1 MRSLGGIIV
10 TAVILTIVTWLVE
23 KATGIGRLGLEFPLV
38 GFLLGLAAGAALKP
52 ERSVFQRLNP
62 WIPVDASLIILGVLA
77 GFDRLGAL
85 GGKAGIIAL
94 VNVSVALAVGMYL
107 AYRLGLDERF
117 SATFTAG
124 GSICG
129 ISAAIAAGRAAEAE
143 FVHLV
148 IAMLLVAIIG
158 APFAAA
164 MAVVAPS
171 LGRVGGAL
179 VGGVVDSTPVVQS
192 IASGLPRDIA
202 DVALAVKYA
211 QNALISIAAI
221 VLAYVAS
228 RIGGFEARIPLAI
241 ILMLLG
247 SIAAVFIHLPAG
259 VEASLHAAR
268 NWLLAFA
275 MVLAGMATPP
285 EALRKPGVRN
295 AILVFIA
302 IEIVNIIVVYPLA
315 SLLLG

>member
-1 MRSLGGIIV
+1 MKSRAAVLA
-10 TAVILTIVTWLVE
+10 TAVLLTIATWAIE
-23 KATGIGRLGLEFPLV
+23 RITGIGRWGFEFPLI
-38 GFLLGLAAGAALKP
+38 GFLLGLAAGAALGVD
-52 ERSVFQRLNP
+52 RSVFRVLNP
-62 WIPVDASLIILGVLA
+62 WIPVDASLIILGILA

-94 VNVSVALAVGMYL
+94 VNVSAALAAGMYL
-107 AYRLGLDERF
+107 AYKLGLDERF
-117 SATFTAG
+117 SATFAAG

-129 ISAAIAAGRAAEAE
+129 ISASIAAGRAAEAE

-148 IAMLLVAIIG
+148 IAMLMVAIIG

-164 MAVVAPS
+164 MAAIAPG
-171 LGRVGGAL
+171 LGKVGGAL
-179 VGGVVDSTPVVQS
+179 VGGVVDSTPVVRS
-192 IASGLPRDIA
+192 IASGLPEDIA
-202 DVALAVKYA
+202 SVALAVKYA

-221 VLAYVAS
+221 VLAYTAS

-247 SIAAVFIHLPAG
+247 SVAAVFIHLPTG

-268 NWLLAFA
+268 NWLLALA
-275 MVLAGMATPP
+275 MVMAGMATPI

-295 AILVFIA
+295 AILVFTV
-302 IEIVNIIVVYPLA
+302 IEFVNIVVVYALA
-315 SLLLG
+315 STLLG

>member
-1 MRSLGGIIV
+1 MRSISVAIV
-10 TAVILTIVTWLVE
+10 TAIILTVITWLIE
-23 KATGIGRLGLEFPLV
+23 KVTGIGRFGLEFPLI

-52 ERSVFQRLNP
+52 ERSVFQKLNP
-62 WIPVDASLIILGVLA
+62 WIPVDASLIILGILA

-85 GGKAGIIAL
+85 GGRAGIIAL
-94 VNVSVALAVGMYL
+94 VNVSAALAVGMYL

-117 SATFTAG
+117 SATFAAG

-129 ISAAIAAGRAAEAE
+129 ISASIAAGRAADAE
-143 FVHLV
+143 FVHLI
-148 IAMLLVAIIG
+148 IAMLLIAVIG

-164 MAVVAPS
+164 MALVARS
-171 LGRVGGAL
+171 LGPVGGAL

-202 DVALAVKYA
+202 RVALAVKYA

-228 RIGGFEARIPLAI
+228 KIGGFESRIPLAI
-241 ILMLLG
+241 ILMLIG
-247 SIAAVFIHLPAG
+247 SIAAVFIRIPPG
-259 VEASLHAAR
+259 WEASLHAAR

-275 MVLAGMATPP
+275 MVLAGMATPL

-295 AILVFIA
+295 AILVFTT
-302 IEIVNIIVVYPLA
+302 IELVNIIVVYLLA